1 MYTCQRALLRPRGEN
16 QRLIEAQVGN
26 SYLRNLVTE
35 NSVAYLVLKHPAVSH
50 ELSINLFDILDTVYS
65 VLDTV
70 TVDDWLVSLGNSSLP
85 TSDTVPKRQA
95 GVAKFNDAFS
105 AGFHVNRIH
114 PTAGEGN
121 EYPDEDLTDLLLTK
135 PEMDYQLLYR
145 NCLVNVNGLFH
156 ITDYS
161 TRGLRVKDGGRSTYL
176 ANNHDIGLISFL
188 DVGKVTVTPITEA
201 MIKPKGT
208 NPLKNGFIVNL
219 PNIDLS
225 KRIVMMS
232 IGGFLHYGEQ
242 QYRVTGDHSIDVQ
255 WYNIPLAHR
264 YYNSNKL
271 IDLSKFDA
279 TMNRNPNHGDALDLN
294 QANTDAAIK
303 AYMTLS
309 QSFVITIE
317 ANNLYYERHGIER
330 TKLPGR
336 YVAYERP
343 RFPLQLENGLVPSY
357 IAIVEDDLYSVAV
370 TDNLVNR
377 YVHDKRPRAD
387 DMYYNGARV
396 SSERQKYASAYF
408 LEFGTTYLA

>member
-1 MYTCQRALLRPRGEN
+1 MYTCQRALLRPRGAN

-35 NSVAYLVLKHPAVSH
+35 YDIAYLVLKHPALTKEVS
-50 ELSINLFDILDTVYS
+50 LNLMDILDTVYS
-65 VLDTV
+65 VLENV
-70 TVDDWLVSLGNSSLP
+70 TVDDWLVSLGDTSLP

-105 AGFHVNRIH
+105 AEFKVNRIH

-121 EYPDEDLTDLLLTK
+121 EYPDEDLTDILMTK
-135 PEMDYQLLYR
+135 PGMDYALLYR
-145 NCLVNVNGLFH
+145 NCLVNVNGLYH

-161 TRGLRVKDGGRSTYL
+161 TRGLRVKDAGRSTYL
-176 ANNHDIGLISFL
+176 ANNHDIGLVSFL
-188 DVGKVTVTPITEA
+188 DVGKVTVTPITAA

-208 NPLKNGFIVNL
+208 NPLKNGFIVNV
-219 PNIDLS
+219 PKIDLS

-232 IGGFLHYGEQ
+232 IGGYLHYGEQ
-242 QYRVTGDHSIDVQ
+242 QYSVTGDHSIDVQ
-255 WYNIPLAHR
+255 WYNIPLASR
-264 YYNSNKL
+264 YHNSKGL
-271 IDLSKFDA
+271 IDLSKFED
-279 TMNRNPNHGDALDLN
+279 TMTHNPNHGSALDLN
-294 QANTDAAIK
+294 QANTDEAIK

-317 ANNLYYERHGIER
+317 AANLYYMRHGLER

-343 RFPLQLENGLVPSY
+343 RFPLQLENGLMPSY
-357 IAIVEDDLYSVAV
+357 IAIVEDDLYSIAV
-370 TDNLVNR
+370 TDNMVSR
-377 YVHDKRPRAD
+377 YVADKQPMSPV
-387 DMYYNGARV
+387 MYDNGARI

-408 LEFGTTYLA
+408 LEFGTDYLA